1 MLIIK
6 YRKVFFALTGILL
19 LLSLAS
25 VAFFGLTLG
34 TDFTGGVLAEVRYGA
49 DRPGVE
55 ELSQSLENA
64 GFTGHIVRESENNA
78 YIIRA
83 GNVSSEVRSKLQDT
97 TSLGNRFPATI
108 ERFTEI
114 GPTVGIE
121 LRNKSLIA
129 LSLVLVCILLYI
141 AFAFRK
147 VSQPVS
153 SWIYG
158 MIALVTLLHDVI
170 VPSG

>member
-25 VAFFGLTLG
+25 VAFFGLT
-34 TDFTGGVLAEVRYGA
+34 
-49 DRPGVE
+49 
-55 ELSQSLENA
+55 
-64 GFTGHIVRESENNA
+64 
-78 YIIRA
+78 
-83 GNVSSEVRSKLQDT
+83 
-97 TSLGNRFPATI
+97 LGNRFPATI

-158 MIALVTLLHDVI
+158 MIALVTLLHDV
-170 VPSG
+170 